1 MRGLLCMEVLLQWSE
16 KCPWKE
22 LIDTRVRHSYDSNG
36 QEGMD
41 RTRNVVCMW
50 CSFHHICSYS
60 GSEDPL
66 PEEHHRVTLNNFFQV
81 A

>member
-16 KCPWKE
+16 RCPWKE
-22 LIDTRVRHSYDSNG
+22 LIDTPVRHFYDSIG

-50 CSFHHICSYS
+50 CSLHHICSYS
-60 GSEDPL
+60 GSEAL
-66 PEEHHRVTLNNFFQV
+66 SLRSTTLNNFFQV